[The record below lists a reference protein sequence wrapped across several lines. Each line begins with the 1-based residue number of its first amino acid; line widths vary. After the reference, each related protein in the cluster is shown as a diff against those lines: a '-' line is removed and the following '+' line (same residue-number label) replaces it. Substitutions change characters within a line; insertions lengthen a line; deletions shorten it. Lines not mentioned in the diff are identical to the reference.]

1 MGKLHEISFY
11 GLIATI
17 VSLASEKVSP
27 NDLWYAAFHPESF
40 LTIFECFL
48 FWASVLFIPIAV
60 IGAFCTKY
68 SDGGW
73 GLTFGSDN
81 ILVIIFAHIAEEI
94 LGIIATPFWFLKDL
108 FTKELNDEK
117 ILDYVTYIIELVWIA
132 VGLLVLF
139 RT

>member
-1 MGKLHEISFY
+1 VGKLHEISFY
-11 GLIATI
+11 GLIAAI
-17 VSLASEKVSP
+17 VSLASGKVSLS
-27 NDLWYAAFHPESF
+27 DLWYAAFHPESF
-40 LTIFECFL
+40 LTVFECFL
-48 FWASVLFIPIAV
+48 FWASALFVPIAI
-60 IGAFCTKY
+60 IGAFSTKY

-108 FTKELNDEK
+108 FAKELNDEK
-117 ILDYVTYIIELVWIA
+117 ILDYVTYVIELIFIV
-132 VGLLVLF
+132 VGLFSLF